1 VLVRWCIQ
9 RDTIVIPK
17 STHRERIEQNAR
29 VFDFELSD
37 AQLAKL
43 DALDRTG
50 ETAEAREQ
58 KWW

>member
-29 VFDFELSD
+29 VFDFELSEQQT
-37 AQLAKL
+37 ARL
-43 DALDRTG
+43 DALDETG
-50 ETAEAREQ
+50 GTAEAREQ